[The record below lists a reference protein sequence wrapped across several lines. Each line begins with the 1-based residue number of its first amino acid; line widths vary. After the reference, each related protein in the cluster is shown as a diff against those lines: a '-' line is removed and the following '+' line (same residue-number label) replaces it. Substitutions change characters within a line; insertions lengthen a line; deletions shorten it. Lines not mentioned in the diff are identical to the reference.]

1 MKNNISLKAVD
12 SMDWPDFNSVRVL
25 GDFPLTLIRFLDTS
39 IEYLNCEIIDKNNKI
54 EFVLKFHNK
63 DKIILH
69 YPQKLNRYL
78 SSGTVKV

>member
-1 MKNNISLKAVD
+1 
-12 SMDWPDFNSVRVL
+12 MDWPDFNSVRVL

-69 YPQKLNRYL
+69 
-78 SSGTVKV
+78 